1 MDPNNYEDWN
11 DWVEEDGNT
20 DSSDVPCPLC
30 GTAVVG
36 GSAEKIFA
44 HCKEAHKIDLS
55 AVRTAWKLD
64 DYGWIR
70 LVNWL
75 RKNAKASADQC
86 ITSLEEAFG
95 VTGPEHALFSDDSNL
110 MPVIPSDPLLALL
123 SDDDDDDE
131 FGNDGN
137 DRFYNTEDKM
147 TVEEDSAMGMCGEEI
162 LKLRQRLM
170 ELEEENASLKQTISR
185 IFGEESDI
193 PSHKDTANN
202 SSSSSSSSSKDD
214 NDDDDDVS
222 DDEIPVTTSE
232 KKVAK
237 PEKTDSVE
245 GDGYFDSYAR
255 MGIHEDMLSDRVR
268 TGAYEEWTRRA
279 GRAGYL
285 NGKRVIDVGAG
296 TGILSIFAAQEGA
309 SRVYA
314 IEASSTAKI
323 ARKMIAA
330 NNVEDRITIV
340 NALAESDTAK
350 EMISEKVDVII
361 SEWMGYAL
369 LFENMLDSVL
379 YARDTWLAEG
389 GVVQPSHAIMY
400 VSAMEDTEAFTDRSQ
415 FFDNKQ
421 YGVDLSPTKTPSF
434 AEAGVHVIDPS
445 TVASKPCVLRE
456 IDILT
461 VQRGTTEDLRLPY
474 ELTLDRD
481 VSAVHALCVY
491 FDVDFRTPGI
501 ETVKLST
508 APETE
513 PTHWK
518 QTVLMF
524 EKPFAGLKAGTVL
537 AGSLHF
543 VVCSSGPHDVDIHA
557 TMTVKSVPEG
567 APKPPTH
574 EIEQLFHV

>member
-30 GTAVVG
+30 GAAVAS
-36 GSAEKIFA
+36 GSAEKIFE

-86 ITSLEEAFG
+86 ITSLSEAFG
-95 VTGPEHALFSDDSNL
+95 ITGPEHPLFSDDSNL

-123 SDDDDDDE
+123 SDDDDDD
-131 FGNDGN
+131 FD
-137 DRFYNTEDKM
+137 EDDESRM
-147 TVEEDSAMGMCGEEI
+147 TVEDESAMGMCGEEI
-162 LKLRQRLM
+162 LKLKQRLM
-170 ELEEENASLKQTISR
+170 ELEEENASLKQSISR
-185 IFGEESDI
+185 IFGEDSDL
-193 PSHKDTANN
+193 PSHKIASNN
-202 SSSSSSSSSKDD
+202 T
-214 NDDDDDVS
+214 DDDVS
-222 DDEIPVTTSE
+222 DDEIPLTSSE
-232 KKVAK
+232 KPSK
-237 PEKTDSVE
+237 PEKGDSVE

-285 NGKRVIDVGAG
+285 AGKRVIDVGAG

-314 IEASSTAKI
+314 IEASSTAQI

-330 NNVEDRITIV
+330 NHVEDRITIV

-350 EMISEKVDVII
+350 EMIGEKVDVIV

-400 VSAMEDTEAFTDRSQ
+400 VTAMEDTEAFTDRSQ

-445 TVASKPCVLRE
+445 TVASKACVLRE

-501 ETVKLST
+501 ETVRLST

-524 EKPFAGLKAGTVL
+524 EKPFADLKAGTVL

-557 TMTVKSVPEG
+557 TMTVKSVPDG

>member
-1 MDPNNYEDWN
+1 MDTTNYEDDWN
-11 DWVEEDGNT
+11 EWVEEDGSI

-30 GTAVVG
+30 GSAVTG
-36 GSAEKIFA
+36 GNSEKIFE
-44 HCKEAHKIDLS
+44 HCKEAHKFDLS
-55 AVRTAWKLD
+55 AIRSTWKLD

-75 RKNAKASADQC
+75 RKNAKATSDQC
-86 ITSLEEAFG
+86 IASLEEAFG
-95 VTGPEHALFSDDSNL
+95 ITGPEHPLFSDDSNL

-123 SDDDDDDE
+123 SDDDDDDYDNDNNGYNYG
-131 FGNDGN
+131 GNKMNIENN
-137 DRFYNTEDKM
+137 D
-147 TVEEDSAMGMCGEEI
+147 EI
-162 LKLRQRLM
+162 LKLKQRLM
-170 ELEEENASLKQTISR
+170 ELEEENLSLKQTISR

-193 PSHKDTANN
+193 LSMKNN
-202 SSSSSSSSSKDD
+202 DDDISDDENITSSKDKIE
-214 NDDDDDVS
+214 N
-222 DDEIPVTTSE
+222 E
-232 KKVAK
+232 KCESKK
-237 PEKTDSVE
+237 NENKKNENNVE

-255 MGIHEDMLSDRVR
+255 MGIHEEMLSDRVR

-279 GRAGYL
+279 GRSGYL
-285 NGKRVIDVGAG
+285 TGKRVIDVGAG

-309 SRVYA
+309 SKVYA
-314 IEASSTAKI
+314 IEASSTAEI
-323 ARKMIAA
+323 ARKMITS
-330 NNVEDRITIV
+330 NNLNDKITIV
-340 NALAESDTAK
+340 NALAESDKAK
-350 EMISEKVDVII
+350 EIITEKVDVII

-369 LFENMLDSVL
+369 LFENMFDSVL

-400 VSAMEDTEAFTDRSQ
+400 VTAMEDTKEFTERSN

-421 YGVDLSPTKTPSF
+421 YGVDLSVAKTPAF
-434 AEAGVHVIDPS
+434 AEAGVHVIDTS
-445 TVASKPCVLRE
+445 SVASKACVLRE

-481 VSAVHALCVY
+481 VAAVHALCVY

-524 EKPFAGLKAGTVL
+524 EKPFVDLKAGTVIV
-537 AGSLHF
+537 GTLHF

-557 TMTVKSVPEG
+557 TMMVKSVPEG